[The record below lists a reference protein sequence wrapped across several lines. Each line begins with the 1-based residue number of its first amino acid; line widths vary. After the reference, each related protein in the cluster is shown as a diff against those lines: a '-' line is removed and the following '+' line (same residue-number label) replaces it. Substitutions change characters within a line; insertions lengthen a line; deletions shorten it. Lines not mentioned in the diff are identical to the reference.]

1 MDTATFAPPDRAEA
15 RAKLGLPHT
24 SPLVVFIAS
33 AGIDDHRK
41 GWDLLAAAMGVV
53 TQQFPEAGVIVIGPV
68 TDEQRSRDF
77 GFAVHWIGEV
87 LDNSIIRTAI
97 AAADVSAVPS
107 RADNLPLTALE
118 AQSCGRAT
126 VAFETGGLPDIVAHQ
141 VSGFLAPAFDTD
153 AYGRG
158 LVTAIEDSRG
168 QGHWGDEARARAIRL
183 WSPQAVVP
191 AYLDLYEELLT

>member
-1 MDTATFAPPDRAEA
+1 
-15 RAKLGLPHT
+15 
-24 SPLVVFIAS
+24 VVFIAS